1 MGPQVDVLR
10 EEELHGHVEIAAC
23 VPGFMGDYAK
33 LLVLLLAEFAAATP
47 FVRLIVLRPEQHRL
61 LVVLLHP
68 QDACLVVVEDRA

>member
-33 LLVLLLAEFAAATP
+33 LLVLLLTEFAAATP
-47 FVRLIVLRPEQHRL
+47 LIRLIVLRPEQHGL

-68 QDACLVVVEDRA
+68 QHASLVVVEDRA